1 VFLWVSSAEHPLVK
15 IIGNSLTVEHHSA
28 ISITRE
34 VSSTTWSIE
43 VPVVSIFNSGG
54 LIRHDLVMR
63 VVVEAL
69 RGEVWQV
76 VGLPIVVFTRPD
88 SLIVLIGVIKV
99 KSVGLVLNREH
110 GVWIEVDNV
119 E

>member
-1 VFLWVSSAEHPLVK
+1 MFLWVPSAEHPFVK
-15 IIGNSLTVEHHSA
+15 VISNSLTVEHHSA

-54 LIRHDLVMR
+54 LIRHNLVMR
-63 VVVEAL
+63 VIVEAL

-76 VGLPIVVFTRPD
+76 VGLPVVVFARPD
-88 SLIVLIGVIKV
+88 SLIVFISVIKV
-99 KSVGLVLNREH
+99 KSVGLVLNRKH
-110 GVWIEVDNV
+110 GVWVKVDNV